1 MCVSSKH
8 PTYTPENAALPVQK
22 KADGP
27 AGPAAVQ
34 TCRNRKLIFTQFVEH
49 LPLQVRDLPGGLVQG
64 AAEPHLGPEQLQA
77 VSDHVVHVD
86 GERVILGPNI
96 QALFPPDVP
105 LHTEASCDWL
115 DT

>member
-1 MCVSSKH
+1 MLLCRSKRK
-8 PTYTPENAALPVQK
+8 PTDRWDRLQRK
-22 KADGP
+22 R
-27 AGPAAVQ
+27 AG
-34 TCRNRKLIFTQFVEH
+34 TGNIFTQFDEH
-49 LPLQVRDLPGGLVQG
+49 LPLQVQDLPGGLVQG

-96 QALFPPDVP
+96 QTLLPPDVA
-105 LHTEASCDWL
+105 LHTEASFDWL